1 MREIKF
7 RGKSV
12 DTKEWIYGGYYE
24 WDNKSYIIQKD
35 IWDRDIHTAQMIEV
49 IPETVGQYIGV
60 KDNNGEGEEIY
71 EGDIIEKVFYSHY
84 QPECSALFEIK
95 YDGIGFITEIIKGNT
110 LEFCHTEEWFVV
122 DDIYKNKESNV
133 GISTL

>member
-71 EGDIIEKVFYSHY
+71 EGDIITGGDGKVLTQILWVDEYGGWGAKNLIRNEMH
-84 QPECSALFEIK
+84 ALDK
-95 YDGIGFITEIIKGNT
+95 YFKRYIGEVIGN
-110 LEFCHTEEWFVV
+110 
-122 DDIYKNKESNV
+122 IYENPNLL
-133 GISTL
+133 GG